1 MPKNQIKPEAAEP
14 YTEQTSLGGPIPK
27 IGTYGPMPCRLQ
39 LSSKILEQ
47 AGLKPRDQVE
57 LIAGDGQIIIR
68 KIGEPEP
75 SIWSASE
82 PGPSARKIQLDDLM
96 KFAREKEAR
105 ARGEYDEGED
115 EEPEAED
122 EAGLNEVQVSR
133 EEL

>member
-1 MPKNQIKPEAAEP
+1 MPKNEVKTESAEP
-14 YTEQTSLGGPIPK
+14 YSEQTSLGGPIPK
-27 IGTYGPMPCRLQ
+27 IGSDGVMPCRLS
-39 LSSKILEQ
+39 LSSKILTA
-47 AGLKPRDQVE
+47 AGLKPRDQVQ
-57 LIAGDGQIIIR
+57 LIAEEGQIIIR

-115 EEPEAED
+115 EEPEASD
-122 EAGLNEVQVSR
+122 EAGLNEDQVSR
-133 EEL
+133 EAL